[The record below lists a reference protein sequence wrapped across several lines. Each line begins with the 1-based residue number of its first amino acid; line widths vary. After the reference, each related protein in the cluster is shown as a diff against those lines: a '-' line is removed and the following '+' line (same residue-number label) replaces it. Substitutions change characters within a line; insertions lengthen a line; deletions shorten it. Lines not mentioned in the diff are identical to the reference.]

1 MEGLYPKYTVIN
13 NQTGLEVYDCFIL
26 KPTKDKAA
34 RLALLYYAE
43 ICGNEQL
50 ANDIKLWLNND

>member
-13 NQTGLEVYDCFIL
+13 NYTGLESYDCFIL
-26 KPTKDKAA
+26 KPTKDEAA

-43 ICGNEQL
+43 ICGNETL
-50 ANDIKLWLNND
+50 KNDIKIWLNDN